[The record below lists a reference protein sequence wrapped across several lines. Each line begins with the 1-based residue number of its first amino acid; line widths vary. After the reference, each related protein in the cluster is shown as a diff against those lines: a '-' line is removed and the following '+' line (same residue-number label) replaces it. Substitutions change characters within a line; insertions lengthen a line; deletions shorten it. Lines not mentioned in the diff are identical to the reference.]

1 MGEKMKIAVCDNEQV
16 ILDKISRE
24 IEEYANMQDFDLTY
38 ETFKSYESL
47 TERIDEF
54 DLFVL
59 DHNMDDFIV
68 NPDESPLM
76 TGKEFARIV
85 RKSSERKKGIIILTA
100 YHDIVYDTFD
110 IGLVWFLRKPTS
122 KEDLFKALDNYFYS
136 VTNSGSVAV
145 NINNEIHFV
154 DTDKIHY
161 IEVFHKDVFIHT
173 DDETLRCHKSITEFE
188 KELTKFG
195 FFRTHRSYLV
205 NVSKIKSIN
214 SKTAVM
220 KNGDTVY
227 TSEKNYAKLRELFLE
242 A

>member
-1 MGEKMKIAVCDNEQV
+1 MKIAVCDNEQI
-16 ILDKISRE
+16 ILDEIS
-24 IEEYANMQDFDLTY
+24 N
-38 ETFKSYESL
+38 K
-47 TERIDEF
+47 IDEF

-59 DHNMDDFIV
+59 DHNMDDFII

-76 TGKEFARIV
+76 TGKEFARII
-85 RKSSERKKGIIILTA
+85 RNSSDRRKGIIILTS

-110 IGLVWFLRKPTS
+110 IGLVWFLRKPAS
-122 KEDLFKALDNYFYS
+122 KEELLKAFDNCFYS
-136 VTNSGSVAV
+136 VTNSGTVAV

-154 DTDKIHY
+154 DTDKILY
-161 IEVFHKDVFIHT
+161 IDVFHKDVFIHT

-205 NVSKIKSIN
+205 NISKIRSIN

-227 TSEKNYAKLRELFLE
+227 TLE
-242 A
+242 VSRLARSTKQLCEIIDTVK